1 MAGGAR
7 HDLGN
12 PGGYLR
18 AAVDIALDSDEYGP
32 ALREWLELRLSPDW
46 APQLTQYE

>member
-1 MAGGAR
+1 MVIHHGTR

-18 AAVDIALDSDEYGP
+18 AAVDTALNSEEYGP
-32 ALREWLELRLSPDW
+32 ALRDWLTERLQRKDAW
-46 APQLTQYE
+46 AKV